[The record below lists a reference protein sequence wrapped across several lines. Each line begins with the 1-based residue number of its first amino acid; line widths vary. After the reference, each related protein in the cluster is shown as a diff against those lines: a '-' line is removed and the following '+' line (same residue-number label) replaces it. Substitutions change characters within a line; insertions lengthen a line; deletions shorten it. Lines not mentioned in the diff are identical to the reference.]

1 MPEPFLAFVPY
12 LSLVTRIW
20 VGANMMI
27 HGYSKLRNLKQAT

>member
-12 LSLVTRIW
+12 LALVVRIW

-27 HGYSKLRNLKQAT
+27 HGY